1 MFTGIISNLGIIQQ
15 LSQQEGSLRLTINPQ
30 FALDDV
36 AIGASIACNGVCL
49 TVTQK
54 TADTFDA
61 VASGETLAIT
71 TLSGWQQGQSIHLE
85 RALKLGDELGGHMV
99 SGHVDGTATIIS
111 IEPVDVSYRITVEA
125 PAHLSRYIAR
135 KGSVAID
142 GISLTVNTVDRHRF
156 SVNIIP
162 HTWQHTT
169 LKDRITGDL
178 VNLEVDLLAR
188 YAERLMER

>member
-15 LSQQEGSLRLTINPQ
+15 LSQQEGSLHLTINPQ

-71 TLSGWQQGQSIHLE
+71 TLSGWQRGQSIHLE

-99 SGHVDGTATIIS
+99 SGHVDGTAIIIS
-111 IEPVDVSYRITVEA
+111 IEPVDVSYRMTFEA

-142 GISLTVNTVDRHRF
+142 GISLTVNTVDQHRF